1 MVDPAQEAAVPHAA
15 GTGDDRSTGDTHTGV
30 PPRLDVG
37 ARPAVEVAD
46 WLRGRLRDH
55 GTAELLVPDPDEGTD
70 GWPGEPRPDG
80 SPRLDLRAWLD
91 LADAVGARLRTPRPH
106 RPRPDAGHAPAR
118 LRLRFERR
126 SGEAELHADG
136 GRAPGRYAADGDF
149 ARVRKMA
156 LPGFVLPLLDALA
169 FAAPRPPER
178 VLVAG
183 CHRGDEL
190 EALARA
196 TPPVPPE
203 RVTGVDR
210 QADALDEARRRHPRA
225 RFLDADLAALPGEL
239 GRFDL
244 IVAIGVLQSPE
255 LDGPALLRSLVRDHA
270 TAAGG
275 LVVGLPCSRFVGGEV
290 VWGARTRN
298 HAEIDLSLV
307 VRDLAGH
314 RRYLHQQGYRTRIGG
329 RYDLLLTARREG

>member
-1 MVDPAQEAAVPHAA
+1 MDDRAQDAAPDAA
-15 GTGDDRSTGDTHTGV
+15 GGGSDGDPRPDD
-30 PPRLDVG
+30 PPRLEVG
-37 ARPAVEVAD
+37 ARPVTEAAR
-46 WLRGRLRDH
+46 WLRDRLREH
-55 GTAELLVPDPDEGTD
+55 GVAELLVPDPDEGPG

-80 SPRLDLRAWLD
+80 SARLDLRAWLD

-106 RPRPDAGHAPAR
+106 PPRPDVGPGPAR
-118 LRLRFERR
+118 LRLRFERLA
-126 SGEAELHADG
+126 GEADLHADG
-136 GRAPGRYAADGDF
+136 GRPADRYAADGDF

-169 FAAPRPPER
+169 FAAPRAPER

-190 EALARA
+190 DALAQA

-210 QADALDEARRRHPRA
+210 QQDALAEARRRHPRA
-225 RFLDADLAALPGEL
+225 RFVNADLAALPAEL

-255 LDGPALLRSLVRDHA
+255 LDGPAVLRSLVRDHA
-270 TAAGG
+270 APIGG
-275 LVVGLPCSRFVGGEV
+275 LVMGLPCSRFVDGEV

-298 HAEIDLSLV
+298 YAETDLSLV

-329 RYDLLLTARREG
+329 RYDLLLTARRER

>member
-1 MVDPAQEAAVPHAA
+1 MPRGDTGAACYAPAMDDPAGH
-15 GTGDDRSTGDTHTGV
+15 

-37 ARPAVEVAD
+37 ARPAVEVAH
-46 WLRGRLRDH
+46 WLRDRLH
-55 GTAELLVPDPDEGTD
+55 EHEGAELLVPDPDDGED

-80 SPRLDLRAWLD
+80 TPRLGLRAWLD

-106 RPRPDAGHAPAR
+106 LGTGPAR
-118 LRLRFERR
+118 LRLRFERLA
-126 SGEAELHADG
+126 GEADLHADG
-136 GRAPGRYAADGDF
+136 GRPSDRYGADGDF

-156 LPGFVLPLLDALA
+156 LPGFVLPLLEALA
-169 FAAPRPPER
+169 FAAPRAPER

-190 EALARA
+190 EALAQA

-210 QADALDEARRRHPRA
+210 QPDALAEARRRHPRA
-225 RFLDADLAALPGEL
+225 RFLDADLTALPAGL

-244 IVAIGVLQSPE
+244 IVANCVLQSPE
-255 LDGPALLRSLVRDHA
+255 LDGPAVLRSLVRDHA
-270 TAAGG
+270 TPAGG

-298 HAEIDLSLV
+298 YAETDLSRV

-329 RYDLLLTARREG
+329 RYDLLLAARRER